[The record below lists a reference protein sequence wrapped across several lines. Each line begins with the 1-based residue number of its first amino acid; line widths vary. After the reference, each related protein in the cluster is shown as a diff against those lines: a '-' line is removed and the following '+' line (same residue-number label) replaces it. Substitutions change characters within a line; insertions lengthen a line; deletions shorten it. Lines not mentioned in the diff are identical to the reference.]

1 MGLLELVPH
10 DHRSDEHMTGF
21 VPTELRV
28 CSACKKDYVTAVVTE
43 EDGGEPT
50 VWEEP
55 CPYCRVAP
63 TTSGDRRGPRAVAWR

>member
-1 MGLLELVPH
+1 
-10 DHRSDEHMTGF
+10 MTGF

-43 EDGGEPT
+43 EDGGELT

-63 TTSGDRRGPRAVAWR
+63 TPAGDRRRNREVASR